1 MPRNPNKRRCIQP
14 GCRAWAMADG
24 PYCRAHRQA
33 DGATQAV
40 RPSGGESPLGIYA
53 AALTPEERRL
63 LEQCGDQLDLAPEIW
78 LLRIMSRRLF
88 LALSEEDADRE
99 TIRRLA
105 SVLYQGLARLAEL
118 SRARRALS
126 GEAANGL
133 AGALAQALEEIEN
146 CQE

>member
-1 MPRNPNKRRCIQP
+1 MPRNPNKRRCAQP
-14 GCRAWAMADG
+14 GCRAWAMADS
-24 PYCRAHRQA
+24 PYCRAHRSMG
-33 DGATQAV
+33 GALPAA
-40 RPSGGESPLGIYA
+40 PSTAGESPLGIYA

-88 LALSEEDADRE
+88 LALSGEDADRE

-126 GEAANGL
+126 GEAADGL
-133 AGALAQALEEIEN
+133 AGALAQALEEIETI
-146 CQE
+146 